1 MPALTASQA
10 RASLPYIPSAVV
22 MTIPGDL
29 HMLRVTYLH
38 HLVARGDLADLQ
50 TFVGGLE
57 EEDARILVNATL
69 METYWGNAL
78 HTAAYWNTGET
89 LMNIAAYLV
98 SKGATFELDYY
109 ESYPWSV
116 SGGIY
121 VSPFT
126 NANVGNRDPAEFEES
141 HTALRLLYGPHEP
154 QSHEQQGAGAGS
166 PAAFAALAV
175 AAAQQHQA

>member
-10 RASLPYIPSAVV
+10 RASLPYISSAVV
-22 MTIPGDL
+22 MTAPGDL
-29 HMLRVTYLH
+29 HTLRVTYLH

-69 METYWGNAL
+69 METYWGNTL

-89 LMNIAAYLV
+89 LMSIAAYLV
-98 SKGATFELDYY
+98 SKGAVFELDYY
-109 ESYPWSV
+109 ESYPWSTT
-116 SGGIY
+116 GTIY

-126 NANVGNRDPAEFEES
+126 NASIGDRNPAEFEAS
-141 HTALRLLYGPHEP
+141 LGALRLAYGPQQQQQP
-154 QSHEQQGAGAGS
+154 QEQHGAGAGA
-166 PAAFAALAV
+166 PAATAP
-175 AAAQQHQA
+175 AAQNQA

>member
-1 MPALTASQA
+1 MPALTAAQA

-22 MTIPGDL
+22 MTAPGDL
-29 HMLRVTYLH
+29 HTLRVTYLH

-69 METYWGNAL
+69 METYWGNTL

-89 LMNIAAYLV
+89 LISIAAYLV

-109 ESYPWSV
+109 ESYPWSTW
-116 SGGIY
+116 GITY
-121 VSPFT
+121 VPPF
-126 NANVGNRDPAEFEES
+126 ASDGIGDRDPAEFEAS
-141 HTALRLLYGPHEP
+141 LSALHLTYGPQQQP
-154 QSHEQQGAGAGS
+154 QEQQ
-166 PAAFAALAV
+166 
-175 AAAQQHQA
+175 QA